1 MKTIEKPKVI
11 STTFALGGAIAL
23 AATLGAC
30 DGSTPDPDKAA
41 TAMAMQSALKADL
54 MNLYSAAQE
63 LQAAAPMPTG
73 RGWDAT
79 MDAKAIADMKTAWI
93 KARTAYEH
101 VEGATAP
108 IFGDIDVA
116 IDQRYDGFME
126 ELGDAGDADLFD
138 DKGVTGMHAIERILY
153 VDTTP
158 AGVVDIEKTLKGYVA
173 AAWPKTEAEAA
184 SFKTKLAGQLVIDT
198 KALLDGWT
206 MAEKIDISGAFQ
218 GLIGLVNEQQ
228 EKVNLAA
235 TNAEESRY
243 SQRTLAD
250 LRANLEG
257 TASIYGLFRDWLKK
271 KPSVNSG
278 PSGADVDGEITAGLA
293 ALGTLYDGIQ
303 GDAIPA
309 PPATWSAETP
319 SAADLAS
326 PFGVLYTKVR
336 DAVDMGQ
343 DGSLVNHMNEGAK
356 LLGIPGF
363 TEE

>member
-1 MKTIEKPKVI
+1 MKTTEKHPI
-11 STTFALGGAIAL
+11 SKALALGGACAL
-23 AATLGAC
+23 AATLAAC
-30 DGSTPDPDKAA
+30 DGGAADADKDA
-41 TAMAMQSALKADL
+41 TAKAMQQALQADL
-54 MNLYSAAQE
+54 TNLWEAAKE
-63 LQAAAPMPTG
+63 LQAAAPAPAG

-79 MDAKAIADMKTAWI
+79 TDAAAIAAMKAAWV
-93 KARTAYEH
+93 KARKAYEH

-116 IDQRYDGFME
+116 IDQRYDGFLE
-126 ELGDAGDADLFD
+126 VLGAAGDADLFD
-138 DKGVTGMHAIERILY
+138 DAGVTGMHAIERILY

-158 AGVVDIEKTLKGYVA
+158 AGVVELEKTLPGYKA
-173 AAWPKTEAEAA
+173 ASFPKTEAEAL
-184 SFKTKLAGQLVIDT
+184 SFKMKLAAKLVSDS
-198 KALLDGWT
+198 KELLDSWT
-206 MAEKIDISGAFQ
+206 PAKIDISGAFQ

-257 TASIYGLFRDWLKK
+257 TSSIYGLFRDWLKK

-278 PSGADVDGEITAGLA
+278 PSGADVDGEIMAGLA
-293 ALGTLYDGIQ
+293 SLGALYDGIP

-336 DAVDMGQ
+336 DAVDMGK

>member
-1 MKTIEKPKVI
+1 MKMTEKHAI
-11 STTFALGGAIAL
+11 SKTRAFGGAIAL
-23 AATLGAC
+23 AATLAAC
-30 DGSTPDPDKAA
+30 DGGASDPDKDATA
-41 TAMAMQSALKADL
+41 TAMQQALQVDL
-54 MNLYSAAQE
+54 TNLHNAAKE
-63 LQAAAPMPTG
+63 LQEAAPMPTG

-79 MDAKAIADMKTAWI
+79 IDAPAIAAMKTAWI
-93 KARTAYEH
+93 KARKAYEH

-116 IDQRYDGFME
+116 IDERYDGFME

-138 DKGVTGMHAIERILY
+138 DEGVTGMHAIERILY
-153 VDTTP
+153 IDTTP
-158 AGVVDIEKTLKGYVA
+158 AGVVEIEKQFKGYVA

-206 MAEKIDISGAFQ
+206 MAKKIDISGAFQ

-257 TASIYGLFRDWLKK
+257 TASIYALFQDWLKK

-293 ALGTLYDGIQ
+293 SLGTLYDGIA

-319 SAADLAS
+319 STADLAT
-326 PFGVLYTKVR
+326 PFGMLYTKVR
-336 DAVDMGQ
+336 DAVDMGKE
-343 DGSLVNHMNEGAK
+343 GSLVNHMNEGAK

-363 TEE
+363 TE

>member
-1 MKTIEKPKVI
+1 MKTTEKHPI
-11 STTFALGGAIAL
+11 SKALALGGAVAM
-23 AATLGAC
+23 AATLAAC
-30 DGSTPDPDKAA
+30 DGGGADPQKDA
-41 TAMAMQSALKADL
+41 TAKAMQQALQADL
-54 MNLYSAAQE
+54 TNLWEASKE
-63 LQAAAPMPTG
+63 LQAAAPMPSA

-79 MDAKAIADMKTAWI
+79 IDADAIAAMKTAWI
-93 KARTAYEH
+93 KARKAYEH

-108 IFGDIDVA
+108 IFGEIDVK
-116 IDQRYDGFME
+116 IDQRYDGFLE
-126 ELGDAGDADLFD
+126 VLGAAGDADLFD
-138 DKGVTGMHAIERILY
+138 EKGVTGMHAIERILY

-158 AGVVDIEKTLKGYVA
+158 AGVVELEKTLPGYVA

-184 SFKTKLAGQLVIDT
+184 SFKMKLAQQLVVDT
-198 KALLDGWT
+198 KELLDSWT
-206 MAEKIDISGAFQ
+206 PAKIDISGAFQ

-243 SQRTLAD
+243 SRRTLAD

-257 TASIYGLFRDWLKK
+257 TASIYGLFRDWLKT
-271 KPSVNSG
+271 KPSVNGG
-278 PSGADVDGEITAGLA
+278 PSGADVDAEITAGLA
-293 ALGTLYDGIQ
+293 SLGTLYAGLQ

-319 SAADLAS
+319 SDADLAT
-326 PFGVLYTKVR
+326 PFGMLYAAVR
-336 DAVDMGQ
+336 DAVDTAK